1 MNDHDLSPQSGG
13 AKPHGRDTSL
23 VSQAVVLTFTFFIVE
38 AVGGI
43 PWGVLHLEFMT
54 GALGIFPILSQ

>member
-38 AVGGI
+38 AVGGY
-43 PWGVLHLEFMT
+43 
-54 GALGIFPILSQ
+54 LGGFYIWNL